1 MPSLF
6 GKTPLEKLSE
16 LQHWNTKEGMKEWI
30 EEQTEIRIKTS
41 PPRNRKNNS
50 SPKSSAL
57 HGGSNTVDEI
67 RQKVLEEDKE
77 DLPIGMGPRPMT
89 APIRPKTPLLTPELE
104 MKFDSAA
111 PRPWTA
117 NTLDDA
123 NQMNNDESSNG
134 MPSSSSFI
142 QKEES
147 QKHIRLSQLVQAP
160 VEHMDTA
167 KHVVEDATGCQ
178 LKDSR
183 KVFQGLLEKISSAF
197 TVKVVAGRNKP
208 TEFQAKPK
216 KTKFKFSI
224 KEKLSGGLVIILD
237 PLSNLDNNLV
247 SIKATHKI
255 AKIPVTEE
263 YLAIGTGNAFNID
276 LTTLVDATY
285 EESTAV
291 KGKIRSFP
299 GWNGRPPIWIP
310 VPYGSLQLKVIQKP
324 RRIMTRRFSIGM
336 SHVPDKV
343 GKEFKLP
350 KEAISA
356 NFLIFSASTPKNAIL
371 MLRSFMEK
379 IERNT
384 VESLTVGGG
393 IPAINI
399 ACLHGNSKAV
409 EQLLMS
415 GANPNSRRDNM
426 TQYSALH
433 ECVLGGH
440 DKLVVRLL
448 EGGANQLLRDAAG
461 NNPLHL
467 ACALNDIRCI
477 RALVADANQRV
488 VRRSLNAE
496 NGKRLKP
503 HHECIGAYCKSIIE
517 GIMSRHN
524 LAVRNPRQALQT

>member
-6 GKTPLEKLSE
+6 GKTSLEKLSE
-16 LQHWNTKEGMKEWI
+16 LQHWNTKVGMKEWI
-30 EEQTEIRIKTS
+30 DEQTEIRIKTS
-41 PPRNRKNNS
+41 PPRNRIKKS
-50 SPKSSAL
+50 SPVSSPS
-57 HGGSNTVDEI
+57 HGATNTVDEI
-67 RQKVLEEDKE
+67 RRQIIEEDKE
-77 DLPIGMGPRPMT
+77 DLPMGMGPRPMT
-89 APIRPKTPLLTPELE
+89 APIRPKTPLLTPEIE
-104 MKFDSAA
+104 MKFDSTA

-117 NTLDDA
+117 GTLDDA
-123 NQMNNDESSNG
+123 NQMNNSNN
-134 MPSSSSFI
+134 SSFI
-142 QKEES
+142 QKEQS

-160 VEHMDTA
+160 VEHIDIA

-183 KVFQGLLEKISSAF
+183 KVYQGLLEKMSSAF
-197 TVKVVAGRNKP
+197 TVRVVAGRNKV
-208 TEFQAKPK
+208 TEIQAKPK

-224 KEKLSGGLVIILD
+224 KEKLSGGLVVIMD
-237 PLSNLDNNLV
+237 PLSNLDRNLV

-255 AKIPVTEE
+255 AKISVTEE
-263 YLAIGTGNAFNID
+263 YLAIGNSNAFNLD
-276 LTTLVDATY
+276 LTTLVDANY
-285 EESTAV
+285 EEKTAV

-310 VPYGSLQLKVIQKP
+310 VPYGSLQLQVIQRPK
-324 RRIMTRRFSIGM
+324 RAMTRRFSIGM

-350 KEAISA
+350 KQAISA
-356 NFLIFSASTPKNAIL
+356 DFLIFSASTPKNAIL

-384 VESLTVGGG
+384 VEALTIGGG

-399 ACLHGNSKAV
+399 ACLHGNTNTV
-409 EQLLMS
+409 EQLLLS

-440 DKLVVRLL
+440 DKLVTRLL
-448 EGGANQLLRDAAG
+448 EGGANQLLHDAAG
-461 NNPLHL
+461 NNPMHL
-467 ACALNDIRCI
+467 ACALNDIQCI
-477 RALVADANQRV
+477 RALVADANQSI
-488 VRRSLNAE
+488 VRRALNAE

-517 GIMSRHN
+517 GVMTGHN
-524 LAVRNPRQALQT
+524 LAVRHPRQALQT